1 MPLYQYACARHGGF
15 ECFATMA
22 NCSDQQ
28 KCPTCG
34 DHSPRQFVAVQ
45 VVSDTS
51 LFTAEHLGKI
61 AGAGDDTMVGEHY
74 RKVAEAAGVVTRGKQ
89 YISQLA
95 EYPADPRAW
104 VDNRGDMIRLAK
116 AQNKSIDGLGIK
128 LKHEQVEPSQGGLA
142 EDLAKKLAK
151 DIMKKNPGMKPEKA
165 LAEAVDRH
173 APPGQK
179 RIIKAKKA
187 PPRFKPKLKPVRR

>member
-1 MPLYQYACARHGGF
+1 M
-15 ECFATMA
+15 AT
-22 NCSDQQ
+22 CSNPQ

-34 DHSPRQFVAVQ
+34 DTSPRQFVAVH

-51 LFTAEHLGKI
+51 LFTEEQFGKVGG
-61 AGAGDDTMVGEHY
+61 GADCTMIGEHY

-104 VDNRGDMIRLAK
+104 VDSRADMIRLAK
-116 AQNKSIDGLGIK
+116 AQNKSLDGIVK
-128 LKHEQVEPSQGGLA
+128 LKNEQVEPSQGGLA
-142 EDLAKKLAK
+142 EDIAQKFAAK
-151 DIMKKNPGMKPEKA
+151 IMKENPGMKPEKA
-165 LAEAVDRH
+165 LLEAVERH

-179 RIIKAKKA
+179 RIIKAKKG
-187 PPRFKPKLKPVRR
+187 PKRFKPKLKPVRR